1 MQTDREREP
10 QGPGPHDKSVP
21 FPIPDR
27 IPIIPL
33 PNTVFF
39 PQTYLPLHIFEPRY
53 RQMVNDA
60 AMGSKCIGVTL
71 LQEGWESDYYGNP
84 PIFPMGCVGRIVS
97 VQPLVDGRS
106 NILLQGLERFEI
118 QTEHFDRPYREAN
131 IKLTPRM
138 SDARLDPLVRTK
150 LVQTLEDFLKSR
162 DDAPTWRALFR
173 VDVSG
178 MHAVGKAVSAGSRQP
193 PATGS
198 PPWRSAPVHEA
209 RPSWGEGLG
218 LMDRAVVI
226 EVSRLSKSYDGLK
239 AVEDLSFQVYRGEI
253 FGLLGPN
260 GAGKSTTLRTLI
272 TLLHPTSGLARVL
285 GHDTVKDADVVRQLI
300 GYVPQ
305 ERAID
310 RFLTGREHLE
320 LLAALYHLRK
330 DEGTKR
336 IGELLKLVELE
347 AHADRPAK
355 TYSGGMKRKLDIA
368 CGLLP
373 NPQILFLDEPTLGL
387 DVQSRLRIWD
397 YVRMLKARGMTVVM
411 STNYLD
417 EADQLCD
424 RLAIIDAGKIKTLGS
439 PTELKVGLGGDIV
452 ALTIH
457 DANRLPSLAEAVKGL
472 PAIRAVN
479 ITANGLDIRV
489 ESPEKV
495 LPAILE
501 TASRLD
507 CHVEFIEKHRPRLD
521 DVFIAHTGRAITE
534 SVPEAETT

>member
-1 MQTDREREP
+1 
-10 QGPGPHDKSVP
+10 
-21 FPIPDR
+21 
-27 IPIIPL
+27 
-33 PNTVFF
+33 
-39 PQTYLPLHIFEPRY
+39 
-53 RQMVNDA
+53 
-60 AMGSKCIGVTL
+60 
-71 LQEGWESDYYGNP
+71 
-84 PIFPMGCVGRIVS
+84 
-97 VQPLVDGRS
+97 
-106 NILLQGLERFEI
+106 
-118 QTEHFDRPYREAN
+118 
-131 IKLTPRM
+131 
-138 SDARLDPLVRTK
+138 
-150 LVQTLEDFLKSR
+150 
-162 DDAPTWRALFR
+162 
-173 VDVSG
+173 
-178 MHAVGKAVSAGSRQP
+178 
-193 PATGS
+193 
-198 PPWRSAPVHEA
+198 
-209 RPSWGEGLG
+209 
-218 LMDRAVVI
+218 MDRAVAI
-226 EVSRLSKSYDGLK
+226 EVSSLSKSYDGHK
-239 AVEDLSFQVYRGEI
+239 AVEDLSFQIYRGEI

-272 TLLHPTSGLARVL
+272 TLLRPTSGFARVL
-285 GHDTVKDADVVRQLI
+285 GHDTVKDADVVRHLI

-320 LLAALYHLRK
+320 LLAALYHLPK
-330 DEGTKR
+330 AEGTRR

-397 YVRMLKARGMTVVM
+397 YVRMLKKQGMTVVM
-411 STNYLD
+411 TTNYLD

-457 DANRLPSLAEAVKGL
+457 EANRLPALAEALKGL

-479 ITANGLDIRV
+479 ITARGLDIRV

-507 CHVEFIEKHRPRLD
+507 CRVEFIEYHRPRLD
-521 DVFIAHTGRAITE
+521 DVFIAHTGRRIEDSTASDVE
-534 SVPEAETT
+534 